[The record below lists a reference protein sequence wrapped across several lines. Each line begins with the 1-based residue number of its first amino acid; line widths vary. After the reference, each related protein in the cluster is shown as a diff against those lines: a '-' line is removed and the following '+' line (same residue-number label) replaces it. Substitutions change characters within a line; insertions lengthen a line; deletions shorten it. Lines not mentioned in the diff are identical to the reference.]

1 MNLQNLEFEALRL
14 PTADRAA
21 LAQSLLASLDPVDD
35 VDVAVLWL
43 DEAERRSAEIDA
55 GIVDTIPAEVV
66 QARAR
71 ALLR

>member
-1 MNLQNLEFEALRL
+1 MDLRNLEFEALRL

-55 GIVDTIPAEVV
+55 GIVETIPAEVV

>member
-1 MNLQNLEFEALRL
+1 MDLRNLEFEALRL

-43 DEAERRSAEIDA
+43 DEAERRSAEIDD
-55 GIVDTIPAEVV
+55 GIVETIPADVV

>member
-1 MNLQNLEFEALRL
+1 MNLRTLELEALRL

-35 VDVAVLWL
+35 VDVAARWL
-43 DEAERRSAEIDA
+43 DEAEHRSTEIDT
-55 GIVDTIPAEVV
+55 GIVETIPAEIVSK
-66 QARAR
+66 RAR